1 MDDKRIFEVVERYD
15 RIFELAEEHGWLDD
29 FGRWNFK
36 DDGLISFACAIERG
50 SGEPLVWMNKY
61 GHVSSEKTDEY
72 KCPLYAEPQSK
83 PWVGLTDQ
91 ETNDALVEADP
102 METLSDYWAKELAK
116 EVEKRLKEK
125 NT

>member
-1 MDDKRIFEVVERYD
+1 MDDKRIFE
-15 RIFELAEEHGWLDD
+15 LAEKHGWLDD

-36 DDGLISFACAIERG
+36 DDGLISFACSIERG

-83 PWVGLTDQ
+83 PWVGLTDEDIQ
-91 ETNDALVEADP
+91 GCESWCGDQHDFAYEIEA
-102 METLSDYWAKELAK
+102 K
-116 EVEKRLKEK
+116 LKEK
-125 NT
+125 NSWNLKD